1 LLLVLLAACWC
12 AAPASRQQPAAP
24 SAAWLNRVLECLAAE
39 DGQTARWAA
48 RQLAALAPPGRRAVA
63 VALLARLD
71 RMGAAT
77 PADEVGALL
86 DALRCLAPLPA
97 LAEVR
102 SLERLLPM
110 QSPLYADRDK
120 PEAVRLRVFVML
132 TLAALG
138 RKQVALPASL
148 DYLANSHSVE
158 EFSAGARGAGR
169 LGAEARSTAPY
180 LLRPFAPHYHDWAV
194 SLDRFAGWGVEEATS
209 ARLEAARALRRL
221 GGPVGPEVL
230 ETLRAFARTLPQE
243 EHPETPLGNRLARE
257 VRATILH
264 LEKGSRP

>member
-1 LLLVLLAACWC
+1 VLLVLLAACWC
-12 AAPASRQQPAAP
+12 AAPAGRPPAAP
-24 SAAWLNRVLECLAAE
+24 SNASLDALLEQMAAE
-39 DGQTARWAA
+39 DGQAARWAA
-48 RQLAALAPPGRRAVA
+48 RRLAALDLPSRRAVA

-77 PADEVGALL
+77 PAAEVGALL

-158 EFSAGARGAGR
+158 EFSAGARGAGM
-169 LGAEARSTAPY
+169 LGAEARSTTPY

-221 GGPVGPEVL
+221 GPVGPEVL
-230 ETLRAFARTLPQE
+230 ETLRVFAHTLPQE
-243 EHPETPLGNRLARE
+243 EHPETPLANCLARE
-257 VRATILH
+257 VRATVLH
-264 LEKGSRP
+264 LEKGLRP